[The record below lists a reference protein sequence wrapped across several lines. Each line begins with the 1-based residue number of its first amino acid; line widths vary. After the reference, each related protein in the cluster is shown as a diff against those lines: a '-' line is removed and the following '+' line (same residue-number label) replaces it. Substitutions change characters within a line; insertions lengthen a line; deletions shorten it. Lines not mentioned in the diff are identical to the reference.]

1 MDAIFAKA
9 LEFLSSVEGA
19 SATVAIVLEFV
30 FRLFPSEKPLSVL
43 YIVALVLR
51 KSGEIFIKGG
61 ELLDKILPQ
70 KLK

>member
-43 YIVALVLR
+43 YVVALVLR
-51 KSGEIFIKGG
+51 KSGELFIKGG